1 MDTAVDLDE
10 SVLCLV
16 GLGTEI
22 DDLTLRFADRLAEAI
37 EAPLTVH
44 PTPQRG
50 AVDWP
55 PGIELATVVVVPAYR
70 GPLAGLL
77 RRDRCPT
84 LAKRLG
90 VPAVLVPEADPE
102 VAPDCFEGEIVCGVD
117 NSRGARSAAQT
128 ASALAGRLRLPMALV
143 HAHEPVPPL
152 VMAAA
157 GGGTAVRPSGDLD
170 DEARESSWD
179 LLEALDRATPKPARL
194 RLRSG
199 PPAACLNDYASHRA
213 APLIVVGAPD
223 RGPLAALL
231 VPSTAWD
238 LARTAKAPVMY
249 VPEGFA
255 PSW

>member
-1 MDTAVDLDE
+1 MDTAVDLDG

-16 GLGTEI
+16 GLGSEV
-22 DDLTLRFADRLAEAI
+22 DELSLRYADRLAEAI
-37 EAPLTVH
+37 EAPLAVQLM
-44 PTPQRG
+44 PRRG

-55 PGIELATVVVVPAYR
+55 RETELATLVVAPADR
-70 GPLAGLL
+70 GVLAGLR

-90 VPAVLVPEADPE
+90 MPAVLVPEAAVG
-102 VAPDCFEGEIVCGVD
+102 VADSGWEGEIVCGVD
-117 NSRGARSAAQT
+117 NSRGARAAAQT

-152 VMAAA
+152 AMAAA
-157 GGGTAVRPSGDLD
+157 GGGTAVRPLGDLD
-170 DEARESSWD
+170 DEARESSWN
-179 LLEALDRATPKPARL
+179 LLETHDRATPKPARL

-199 PPAACLNDYASHRA
+199 PPATCLNDYASHRA

-231 VPSTAWD
+231 VPSTAWE
-238 LARTAKAPVMY
+238 LARTAEAPVMY

-255 PSW
+255 PPW